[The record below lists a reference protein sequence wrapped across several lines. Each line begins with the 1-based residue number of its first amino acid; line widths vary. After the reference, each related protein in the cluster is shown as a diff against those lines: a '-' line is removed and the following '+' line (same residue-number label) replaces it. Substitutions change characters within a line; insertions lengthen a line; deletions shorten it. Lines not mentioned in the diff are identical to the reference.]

1 MHEYDF
7 QGNSTMDIRLLRT
20 IELIW
25 SADLLQ
31 LGESIK
37 KHPGSP
43 RHMLCKMDDVLW
55 VPLYPLYNTKIPLGK
70 NANCHI
76 QHASLWH
83 EANSCKHV
91 AHIFEQIH
99 VNMLLISSQVLHSR
113 WTATA
118 DMTLEGYKS
127 FLEFVWWLFL
137 ANLLHVTLLLYW
149 DFVFFVGSCSLN
161 LGSWFV
167 PFFYNGIL
175 NLPELNIYY

>member
-1 MHEYDF
+1 M
-7 QGNSTMDIRLLRT
+7 NTSRSKLRHAREIT
-20 IELIW
+20 PCSLTQCMFKVTLTSQPKLI
-25 SADLLQ
+25 
-31 LGESIK
+31 K
-37 KHPGSP
+37 TFVTPM
-43 RHMLCKMDDVLW
+43 R
-55 VPLYPLYNTKIPLGK
+55 K
-70 NANCHI
+70 NAYCHTK
-76 QHASLWH
+76 HASLWH

-113 WTATA
+113 WIATA

-161 LGSWFV
+161 LGFWFV
-167 PFFYNGIL
+167 LFFHNGIL